1 MDIGELLALGLGLQ
15 PPWRLVDQR
24 VDTSKQPHEV
34 YLEVTADRGAEYPCP
49 ECGRLCKARDF
60 QEFTWRHLNI
70 FQYHCYVTGRMP
82 RVDCPDHGTRRVM
95 APWAREGSRFTLWF
109 EQAALTLVREM
120 PVLAVARIIG
130 VSDTRLWRVVQF
142 YVAQALSKMDLGRVK
157 AVALDETA
165 SKRGHNYVTIFIDL
179 DRKQKPVIFVTP
191 GKGKDCLVQFRRF
204 LREHGG
210 DHNNIAEV
218 VCDMSPAFLAAI
230 GESFPSAKVTVD
242 WFHVVQLFTT
252 AVDEVRKAE
261 AKERKLPQATRWA
274 VLKAADGG
282 KLTQKQQQALT
293 ELETG
298 GFATATAWRIKEMLR
313 WIRKATSVR
322 AAQWRITHFARQAL
336 KCIAPDTKTLAPV
349 LKALMTLE
357 EHAHLLLRRWTSN
370 HSNARLEGLNG
381 IFQAARARARGY
393 RNVFTFMTMIY
404 FIAAPLGEMIK
415 FHS

>member
-15 PPWRLVDQR
+15 PPWKLVGQR
-24 VDTSKQPHEV
+24 VDTGKQPHEV

-82 RVDCPDHGTRRVM
+82 RVDCPDHGTRRIK
-95 APWAREGSRFTLWF
+95 APWAREGSRFTLLF

-130 VSDTRLWRVVQF
+130 VSDTRLWRVVQY
-142 YVAQALSKMDLGRVK
+142 YVAQALSRMDLGGVK

-165 SKRGHNYVTIFIDL
+165 SKRGHNYVTVFIDL

-230 GESFPSAKVTVD
+230 GESFPSANVTVD

-261 AKERKLPQATRWA
+261 ARERKLPKATRWA

-282 KLTQKQQQALT
+282 RLTEKQQQALT

-298 GFATATAWRIKEMLR
+298 GFATATAWRIKELLR
-313 WIRKATSVR
+313 WIRKASSVR
-322 AAQWRITHFARQAL
+322 AAQWRIT
-336 KCIAPDTKTLAPV
+336 
-349 LKALMTLE
+349 
-357 EHAHLLLRRWTSN
+357 
-370 HSNARLEGLNG
+370 
-381 IFQAARARARGY
+381 
-393 RNVFTFMTMIY
+393 
-404 FIAAPLGEMIK
+404 
-415 FHS
+415 

>member
-15 PPWRLVDQR
+15 PPWRLVGQR
-24 VDTSKQPHEV
+24 VDASKQPHEV
-34 YLEVTADRGAEYPCP
+34 YLEVAADRGAEFPCP
-49 ECGRLCKARDF
+49 ECGRLCKAHDF

-70 FQYHCYVTGRMP
+70 FQYHCYVIGRIP
-82 RVDCPDHGTRRVM
+82 RVDCPDHGTRRVK
-95 APWAREGSRFTLWF
+95 APWAREGSRFTLLF
-109 EQAALTLVREM
+109 EQAAMTLLREM
-120 PVLAVARIIG
+120 PVLAAARIIG
-130 VSDTRLWRVVQF
+130 VSDKRLWRVVHY
-142 YVAQALSKMDLGRVK
+142 YVAQALSRLDLSGVK

-165 SKRGHNYVTIFIDL
+165 CKRRHNYVTVFIDL

-191 GKGKDCLVQFRRF
+191 GKGKDCLVQFRHF
-204 LREHGG
+204 LRKHGG
-210 DHNNIAEV
+210 NHQNIAEV

-230 GESFPSAKVTVD
+230 GKSFPSANVTVD

-261 AKERKLPQATRWA
+261 AKQHKLPKATRWA

-282 KLTQKQQQALT
+282 RLTEKQQQALT

-298 GFATATAWRIKEMLR
+298 GFATATAWRLKEMLR
-313 WIRKATSVR
+313 WIRKATTAR
-322 AAQWRITHFARQAL
+322 AARWRITHFCRHAL

-357 EHAHLLLRRWTSN
+357 EHAHLILRRWSSN

-393 RNVFTFMTMIY
+393 RNVFTFITMIY
-404 FIAAPLGEMIK
+404 FIAAPLGELIK

>member
-15 PPWRLVDQR
+15 PPWRLVGQR
-24 VDTSKQPHEV
+24 VDTSKHPHEV
-34 YLEVTADRGAEYPCP
+34 YLEVTAARGAEYPCL

-82 RVDCPDHGTRRVM
+82 RVDCPDHGTRRIK
-95 APWAREGSRFTLWF
+95 APWAREGSKFTLLF
-109 EQAALTLVREM
+109 EQAAMTLVREM
-120 PVLAVARIIG
+120 PVLAVARIVG
-130 VSDTRLWRVVQF
+130 VSDKRLWRVVQF
-142 YVAQALSKMDLGRVK
+142 YVTQALSQIDLGGVK

-165 SKRGHNYVTIFIDL
+165 SKQGHNYVTVFIDL

-204 LREHGG
+204 LSEHGG

-230 GESFPSAKVTVD
+230 GENFPSANVTVD

-252 AVDEVRKAE
+252 AVDKVRKAE
-261 AKERKLPQATRWA
+261 AKERKLPKATRWA
-274 VLKAADGG
+274 VLKAADDGR
-282 KLTQKQQQALT
+282 LTEKQQQTLA

-298 GFATATAWRIKEMLR
+298 GFATATTWRLKEMLR

-322 AAQWRITHFARQAL
+322 AAQWRLTHFARHAL

-349 LKALMTLE
+349 LKALMTPE
-357 EHAHLLLRRWTSN
+357 EHAHLILHRWFSN

-381 IFQAARARARGY
+381 IFQAARAKARGY

-404 FIAAPLGEMIK
+404 FIAAPLGDLIK
-415 FHS
+415 FHR